1 MLRPPTLTLFPYTT
15 LFRSVLAATDKGGL
29 LLVGRMPRRYRGP
42 VDTGRSRRPL
52 PASGA
57 TGHGRCGGGI
67 GVARVLLNLRRQGGN
82 TYGGYHK
89 IAWRRRK
96 VQYVTP
102 PEPVQGRT
110 C

>member
-29 LLVGRMPRRYRGP
+29 LLVGRMPHRYRGP

-67 GVARVLLNLRRQGGN
+67 GVARVLLNQIGRASCRGG
-82 TYGGYHK
+82 GG
-89 IAWRRRK
+89 AGEWWVLMEAMGSVVRAA
-96 VQYVTP
+96 
-102 PEPVQGRT
+102 
-110 C
+110 